1 MARCA
6 GLLPLRLVA
15 ACLSSPPCL
24 LAGALASFFCATVG
38 VLLSVAQRTT
48 LLFTGFALFFD
59 ERYEEVTA
67 GRAAINPLVCCM
79 VAGFVT
85 SNLTAGG
92 HAFHEAV
99 TDLSGPIYLLFFTF
113 TGITMDLGVLWR
125 NRSACILLFGARSLS
140 IIAGSRLGG
149 QLGGQPAEYYNRY
162 WMAFL
167 TQAGVTLG
175 LAQTAAPHFA
185 SRHPEV

>member
-1 MARCA
+1 
-6 GLLPLRLVA
+6 
-15 ACLSSPPCL
+15 
-24 LAGALASFFCATVG
+24 
-38 VLLSVAQRTT
+38 
-48 LLFTGFALFFD
+48 
-59 ERYEEVTA
+59 
-67 GRAAINPLVCCM
+67 
-79 VAGFVT
+79 
-85 SNLTAGG
+85 
-92 HAFHEAV
+92 
-99 TDLSGPIYLLFFTF
+99 LSGPVYLLFFTF

-175 LAQTAAPHFA
+175 LAQTVAPHFSWGPDFA
-185 SRHPEV
+185 ACIVALVVCNQVVGPPLFKAVIGIVNESNIGYVPEAAKGVGSRIRNLGNIKGQGSGRPKPRAALCITANDSLGDTVPQRATSPVWLLAQPA